1 MSPQRGII
9 SVLLSSAPLFWLSAA
24 QADSVRYLS
33 DASEPFN
40 RRVVAEIESVGLE
53 VEQPA
58 SETAALPDDCVALIR
73 VSQASGDV
81 EVWLRTSGSLALATK
96 LSRDTAASE
105 DDNGVRIAEA
115 VRGILAPVAERRR
128 QEAMGPLPPP
138 PEPLPAPPA
147 PMAPAEPPVDI
158 APSPPPPPAPVDSG
172 AARRASGASD
182 WEAAIALAAV
192 SQPGGAGWSA
202 ALDVR
207 GRVVS
212 ALWAELGGVLPVTA
226 TTIEARGASAD
237 VDARFL
243 CGTLAWEMRDVV
255 GFPLRGGA
263 GATLAWIE
271 TRGEAPAPRRGVKD
285 SATAVLPH
293 LKLHSGVDMNRV
305 FAAEFGALA
314 AYSVNRTDIA
324 FGSEIVGS
332 FGRPLLLAY
341 VGISIQP

>member
-1 MSPQRGII
+1 MMPNRRICGA
-9 SVLLSSAPLFWLSAA
+9 LMLGALTLWLRAA

-40 RRVVAEIESVGLE
+40 RRVVAEVESVGLE

-96 LSRDTAASE
+96 LSRDAAASE

-147 PMAPAEPPVDI
+147 PVAPAEPPVEI
-158 APSPPPPPAPVDSG
+158 APSAPPSAPVDSG

-182 WEAAIALAAV
+182 WEAALALAAV

-212 ALWAELGGVLPVTA
+212 ELWAELGGVLPVTA

-237 VDARFL
+237 VDARL
-243 CGTLAWEMRDVV
+243 ACGTLAWDFRELV

-271 TRGEAPAPRRGVKD
+271 TRGEAPTPRRGVKD
-285 SATAVLPH
+285 NATAVLPH

-324 FGSEIVGS
+324 FGSETVGS